1 MYAECICMSEI
12 IIQAP
17 DEQEQQ
23 QLREAL
29 EYHYSGSMYR
39 DDRISYQTGDHKVIF
54 VGINDQQEIRDNFE
68 QYAALDMSVL
78 EFR

>member
-1 MYAECICMSEI
+1 MSEI

-23 QLREAL
+23 RLRDAL

-39 DDRISYQTGDHKVIF
+39 DDRITYQKGDHKVIF
-54 VGINDQQEIRDNFE
+54 VGIQNQQEIRNNFE
-68 QYAALDMSVL
+68 EYAALDMSVL